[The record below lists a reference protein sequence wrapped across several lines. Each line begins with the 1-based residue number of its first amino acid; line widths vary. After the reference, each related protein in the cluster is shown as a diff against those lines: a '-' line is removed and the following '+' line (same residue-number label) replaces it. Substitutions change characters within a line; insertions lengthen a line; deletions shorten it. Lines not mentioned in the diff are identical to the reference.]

1 MPLTLNTSHPLF
13 GNLKAFI
20 CVDSDNGIKDLVN
33 TGVTFTKDAAVTIGT
48 GALGKHFRTLSN
60 GFSPTLVTPAGAP
73 SVAPANQTILL
84 VFNNIAGGGGAN
96 PAPLYSGAH
105 ATAFQRTA
113 GGTTGISFGRWNS
126 FWGRVDFTA
135 ESASTLANGAHSVA
149 VTRTGTT
156 AHAVFF
162 DGGSVSS
169 GGGLGNDNGA
179 AYFGPFGGQAGVAS
193 CGADFVYAMIF
204 DKALSLAEY
213 QAIASSLG
221 PNNAISLLTASS
233 GGGDTT
239 PPVITGPGGATGS
252 ASSTSIPENTM
263 AVHTFTAN
271 EPVTWSLNG
280 GADVARFSI
289 NAGTGA
295 LAFQVAPDFESPG
308 DANADN
314 VYVVGVRA
322 TDGATP
328 ANSTTQTV
336 SVTVTNVTEGGGT
349 GSFTTSPMENNT
361 RTGVLANQ
369 SVVYSYVAAGR
380 IGSLSG
386 RTAVDGTG
394 TTSAAGTLTVTGLPV
409 GTGLV
414 HVAVLGATPA
424 DDQVFYQPV
433 TVA

>member
-1 MPLTLNTSHPLF
+1 MPLTLNTSHPLY

-20 CVDSDNGIKDLVN
+20 CVDSDNAIKDLVN

-48 GALGKHFRTLSN
+48 GTYGKHFRTLSN
-60 GFSPTLVTPAGAP
+60 GFSPTLVTPAGGP
-73 SVAPANQTILL
+73 SVAPTNQTILL
-84 VFNNIAGGGGAN
+84 VFNNVAGGAGGN

-105 ATAFQRTA
+105 ATAFQRTS

-126 FWGRVDFTA
+126 FWGRVDFTS
-135 ESASTLANGAHSVA
+135 ETPSTLANGAHSVA

-156 AHAVFF
+156 AHALFR
-162 DGGSVSS
+162 DGAAVSS
-169 GGGLGNDNGA
+169 GAGLGNDNGA

-193 CGADFVYAMIF
+193 VGADFVYAMIF

-213 QAIASSLG
+213 QGIASSLG
-221 PNNAISLLTASS
+221 ANNAISLLTTS

-239 PPVITGPGGATGS
+239 PPVITGPGGATG
-252 ASSTSIPENTM
+252 ATSSVSIPENTT

-271 EPVTWSLNG
+271 EAVTWSLNG
-280 GADVARFSI
+280 GADVAKFAI
-289 NAGTGA
+289 NSGSGA
-295 LAFQVAPDFESPG
+295 LSFLAAPDFETPT

-322 TDGATP
+322 TDAAAVP
-328 ANSTTQTV
+328 NSATQTV
-336 SVTVTNVTEGGGT
+336 SVTVTNVSEGGG
-349 GSFTTSPMENNT
+349 GSFTTVAMENNT

-369 SVVYSYVAAGR
+369 AVVYSYVAGGR
-380 IGSLSG
+380 VGSMG
-386 RTAVDGTG
+386 GKTVFDGTG
-394 TTSAAGTLTVTGLPV
+394 TTSAAGTLTVSGLPT
-409 GTGLV
+409 GTGV
-414 HVAVLGATPA
+414 VQVAVLGATPA

>member
-1 MPLTLNTSHPLF
+1 MPLTLNTSHPLY

-33 TGVTFTKDAAVTIGT
+33 TGVTFTKDPAVTIGT
-48 GALGKHFRTLSN
+48 GAYGKHFRTLSN
-60 GFSPTLVTPAGAP
+60 GFSPTLVTPTGGPA
-73 SVAPANQTILL
+73 VAPVDQTIIL
-84 VFNNIAGGGGAN
+84 VVNNIAGGGGSN
-96 PAPLYSGAH
+96 PAPLYSGGH
-105 ATAFQRTA
+105 ASAFQRTS
-113 GGTTGISFGRWNS
+113 GGTTGVSFGRWNS

-135 ESASTLANGAHSVA
+135 ESASTLANGAHSLA
-149 VTRTGTT
+149 ITRTGLT
-156 AHAVFF
+156 AHAVFR
-162 DGGSVSS
+162 DGTLVSS
-169 GGGLGNDNGA
+169 GGGLGNDNGS

-193 CGADFVYAMIF
+193 GGADFVYAMIF

-233 GGGDTT
+233 GGDTT

-252 ASSTSIPENTM
+252 ASSASIPENTT

-280 GADVARFSI
+280 GADVARFAI
-289 NAGTGA
+289 NPGTGA
-295 LAFQVAPDFESPG
+295 LAFQGAPDFESPG

-322 TDGATP
+322 TDAATP
-328 ANSTTQTV
+328 PNSATQTV
-336 SVTVTNVTEGGGT
+336 SVTVTNVNEGGT

-369 SVVYSYVAAGR
+369 SLAYSYVAAGR

-386 RTAVDGTG
+386 RTVVDGTG
-394 TTSAAGTLTVTGLPV
+394 TTSATGTLTVTGLPV